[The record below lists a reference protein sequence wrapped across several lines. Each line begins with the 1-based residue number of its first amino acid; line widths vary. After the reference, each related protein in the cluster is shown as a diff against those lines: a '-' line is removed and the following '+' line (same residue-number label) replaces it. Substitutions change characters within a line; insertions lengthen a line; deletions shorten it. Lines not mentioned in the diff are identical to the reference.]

1 MASASM
7 KASSRSRART
17 RTRKSVAS
25 APCSATAPPSPTAPL
40 AWSRARRRQSS
51 SSAATSSAR
60 PKVPFNT
67 RLRDLRRPVTAA
79 TLPRVPARTQGGSK
93 FFQLQ
98 ELSTQS
104 RLISVEES
112 RRERKKRLTRQRI
125 VMAAVELFET
135 HGYEQTTVAQ
145 IAAAADVDPK
155 TFFNYFGSK
164 DEVLFSDIDRDYDV
178 LLAAIGQR
186 RPDEGPG
193 EALARAVRE
202 FRAHRRSKVPAKE
215 PEELSATLRLAFDT
229 PAVQA
234 K

>member
-1 MASASM
+1 M
-7 KASSRSRART
+7 
-17 RTRKSVAS
+17 
-25 APCSATAPPSPTAPL
+25 
-40 AWSRARRRQSS
+40 
-51 SSAATSSAR
+51 
-60 PKVPFNT
+60 
-67 RLRDLRRPVTAA
+67 
-79 TLPRVPARTQGGSK
+79 
-93 FFQLQ
+93 
-98 ELSTQS
+98 
-104 RLISVEES
+104 EES

-215 PEELSATLRLAFDT
+215 PEELSATLRLALDT

-234 K
+234 KGLSMLLDFQQRVATELVKAFPGLDPVTAGAMTGSLVGALMQAGVTSVRLGRSQAQLWEATAHALDIAMDGLRSVRPPDGERNGSREPRP